1 MNFQA
6 WKMKFLNFMTIQ
18 LTIPVSHDPCEL
30 IGLRKVIDMTIQK
43 MPTMACVPNNLLSL
57 LLPGRLC
64 DRLLDWFYKL
74 LVAFSE

>member
-6 WKMKFLNFMTIQ
+6 WKMKFLNFMTI
-18 LTIPVSHDPCEL
+18 PVSHDL
-30 IGLRKVIDMTIQK
+30 IGLRKVVNMTIQK

-64 DRLLDWFYKL
+64 NRLLDWFYKL

>member
-1 MNFQA
+1 
-6 WKMKFLNFMTIQ
+6 
-18 LTIPVSHDPCEL
+18 
-30 IGLRKVIDMTIQK
+30 
-43 MPTMACVPNNLLSL
+43 MACVPNNLLSL